1 MKKKLLFLFSANLV
15 ALSSFCQTYITNVT
29 IVDVEQQKLVPAQTV
44 IIKDDIISDIQSSEK
59 INIPAGA
66 TIINGKGKF
75 LMPGMT
81 DGHVHFFQ
89 SGGLYTRPDA
99 LYLENDKPYNEEI
112 DWVHNN
118 MEDFLRRYV
127 QTGITTVIDVG
138 STNNFLQ
145 QRDTFTNKSYAPYI
159 YMTGPLLTSWEPEVF
174 DSLKNNEPF
183 KLATT
188 IDDAIKMVRQ
198 ELPFHPDFIKVWY
211 IVNDDNEDSI
221 EASAKRFE
229 PVFKA
234 IVNEAHKNNLKV
246 AVHATQRFTAQ
257 LAVEDGCDYLV
268 HGVENEII
276 SDDFIQL
283 LKSKNIII
291 CPTLIVEDGY
301 INTFAQK
308 NNYSFYDLTKSNPEA
323 IGSLTDLKH
332 LPDTAYINKVK
343 NRVNARMFIFNHDDS
358 VRMVNIKKMAD
369 AGITLVAGT
378 DAGNIGT
385 QHASSYITELK
396 DMKSAGMSN
405 WQIIQSA
412 TINEAKIFN
421 KENST
426 GSIAVGKK
434 ADMILLDANPVDS
447 LDNLTK
453 IALVFHKGA
462 IIDPDTLIKETP
474 LALVERQVNGFNA
487 RNMDAFLEPYSND
500 AQCYAFPDRP
510 FDRPFIKGKENMRKN
525 YAQLFKTAPN
535 LHCEIKQRIIQSN
548 FIIDKEHITGID
560 GPPVD
565 GIVIYEIEGNKIK
578 KAYFTQ

>member
-1 MKKKLLFLFSANLV
+1 
-15 ALSSFCQTYITNVT
+15 
-29 IVDVEQQKLVPAQTV
+29 
-44 IIKDDIISDIQSSEK
+44 
-59 INIPAGA
+59 
-66 TIINGKGKF
+66 
-75 LMPGMT
+75 
-81 DGHVHFFQ
+81 
-89 SGGLYTRPDA
+89 
-99 LYLENDKPYNEEI
+99 
-112 DWVHNN
+112 
-118 MEDFLRRYV
+118 
-127 QTGITTVIDVG
+127 
-138 STNNFLQ
+138 
-145 QRDTFTNKSYAPYI
+145 
-159 YMTGPLLTSWEPEVF
+159 
-174 DSLKNNEPF
+174 
-183 KLATT
+183 
-188 IDDAIKMVRQ
+188 
-198 ELPFHPDFIKVWY
+198 
-211 IVNDDNEDSI
+211 
-221 EASAKRFE
+221 
-229 PVFKA
+229 
-234 IVNEAHKNNLKV
+234 
-246 AVHATQRFTAQ
+246 
-257 LAVEDGCDYLV
+257 
-268 HGVENEII
+268 
-276 SDDFIQL
+276 
-283 LKSKNIII
+283 
-291 CPTLIVEDGY
+291 
-301 INTFAQK
+301 
-308 NNYSFYDLTKSNPEA
+308 
-323 IGSLTDLKH
+323 
-332 LPDTAYINKVK
+332 
-343 NRVNARMFIFNHDDS
+343 MFIFNHDDS